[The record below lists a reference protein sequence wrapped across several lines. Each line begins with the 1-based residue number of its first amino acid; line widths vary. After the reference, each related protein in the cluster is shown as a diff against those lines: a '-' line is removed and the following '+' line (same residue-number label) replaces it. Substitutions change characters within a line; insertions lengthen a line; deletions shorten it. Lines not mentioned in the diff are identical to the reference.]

1 MKKQPLLCLLCA
13 SSFVLASCQDTSIA
27 DSSTKDS
34 KGDSTSQVSD
44 IAVESVA
51 IQNKIASLSIGE
63 SYHLE
68 VKVTPNNAT
77 NYLVNFVSSN
87 PAVASI
93 DLDGNI
99 TALTAGTTTIEA
111 ISDANPTIRDS
122 FVLTVASL
130 PITSFAVTWPEDV
143 ETVTIN
149 NKDFKKLVVGQA
161 YVLGFSFT
169 PESQTGEIIATFSSA
184 NYATFDA
191 STKTL
196 TITQEVDDLTVTF
209 SVKGTSLSQVFS
221 LRGMTQGKLD
231 REVAYAKMED
241 SKKKEDAADASHQ
254 PVQYHFT
261 YASSY
266 FNADNI
272 KITHQIEETDHPYRE
287 GLRYYLLG
295 NKEESIQRGIDPTE
309 TTKSTLYKGVGN
321 DNETYYEFEV
331 DENGNH
337 LESNAVKKS
346 VGKENSESTIT
357 QEQATLNATKLVHNL
372 HYGLSDIAA
381 QFVNPANAGYD
392 YYEGSINSH
401 IYSFTGLAAKNSS
414 YTMTDT
420 GFQVTANYVEKQ
432 PSPWDNGQVYFNR
445 GEFVFD
451 ENGIISSV
459 TIHNDCYD
467 NTGYDFTN
475 NTLLDGA
482 KPVAAYDLSYAQTL
496 GKLGAETNPV
506 INTNDLNFTDYTLNI
521 VSGGKVVKADELTAG
536 KSYSFAVATRSPSI
550 ASTSFDP
557 IYLTDVSDTSV
568 ISINDDGLG
577 FKVLTAGSATL
588 TFYSRKNNK
597 KYEMTVST
605 VLPDAT
611 SLKAYV
617 GEEEKTSFTTLTG
630 TEVTGIRFVTEPRAS
645 KQVKEDPTITIT
657 DSKNT
662 ATTLATFVKANDDT
676 YAFLSNTADTY
687 TVKATT
693 SNGLSV
699 TLTFIVNAPVSG
711 SLSDSVIKKQYRW
724 MEGEELDNPALI
736 ITFDSKKS
744 GKVYGFTGNDSMK
757 AFSEAIYSASF
768 TCVFDDTAKTVAFS
782 NVTTIEDTA
791 WDGFYLTIHGAAT
804 ISDDASTLKGV
815 GLYDYDANEAYDPA
829 TADFTVL
836 ATNLK

>member
-1 MKKQPLLCLLCA
+1 M
-13 SSFVLASCQDTSIA
+13 
-27 DSSTKDS
+27 
-34 KGDSTSQVSD
+34 
-44 IAVESVA
+44 
-51 IQNKIASLSIGE
+51 
-63 SYHLE
+63 
-68 VKVTPNNAT
+68 
-77 NYLVNFVSSN
+77 
-87 PAVASI
+87 
-93 DLDGNI
+93 
-99 TALTAGTTTIEA
+99 
-111 ISDANPTIRDS
+111 
-122 FVLTVASL
+122 
-130 PITSFAVTWPEDV
+130 
-143 ETVTIN
+143 
-149 NKDFKKLVVGQA
+149 
-161 YVLGFSFT
+161 
-169 PESQTGEIIATFSSA
+169 
-184 NYATFDA
+184 
-191 STKTL
+191 

-482 KPVAAYDLSYAQTL
+482 KPVATYDLSYAQTL
-496 GKLGAETNPV
+496 GKLGAETNPT

-568 ISINDDGLG
+568 ISIDDDGLG

-662 ATTLATFVKANDDT
+662 ATTLATFTKASDGT
-676 YAFLSNTADTY
+676 YTFLSNTADTY

-711 SLSDSVIKKQYRW
+711 SLSDSVIKKQYSW
-724 MEGEELDNPALI
+724 KASDDVFDAALV
-736 ITFDSKKS
+736 ITFDSKTS
-744 GKVYGFTGNDSMK
+744 GKVYGFTGADSLTSK
-757 AFSEAIYSASF
+757 SDARYSATF
-768 TCVFDDTAKTVAFS
+768 TCAFDDAAKTVTFS
-782 NVTTIEDTA
+782 NVTTVDDSSWEDYGA
-791 WDGFYLTIHGAAT
+791 TIQGTAT

-815 GLYDYDANEAYDPA
+815 GLCYYDDDTEAYDP
-829 TADFTVL
+829 TSADFAAL
-836 ATNLK
+836 STNLK